1 MIAFSE
7 MEKALGKRLPLAALF
22 QAPTVEE
29 IAGII
34 REETSVEAWSAL
46 VPISPGGT
54 RPPFYCVHAV
64 GGNVLTYA
72 DLARRLGPDQPV
84 YGLQAVGLDGLRPP
98 HATLEEM
105 GRHYAAEI
113 RRFQP
118 EGPYALGG
126 TSAGG
131 LIAYEVARQLEAAGY
146 RVSLL
151 ALFDTYAPGS
161 IRRRP
166 GISSFRFRLYRAID
180 RFLLHFENFLVAER
194 FGKATYIAVK
204 SRRLG
209 IELRNR
215 WRRFRHVPLPPAL
228 QRVQNA
234 VSGALRSYV
243 PGPYGGLVTLF
254 RANSRP
260 RGYDMD
266 PTLGWSQ
273 LAARGVEVFDVPG
286 YHGALVY
293 EPRVAA
299 LAGKLRVCLQREGTG
314 EAPLPAAD
322 AGAPHAGP
330 A

>member
-1 MIAFSE
+1 
-7 MEKALGKRLPLAALF
+7 
-22 QAPTVEE
+22 PTVEE
-29 IAGII
+29 IAAII
-34 REETSVEAWSAL
+34 RDETSVEAWSAL
-46 VPISPGGT
+46 VPISPGGS

-98 HATLEEM
+98 DGTLEEM
-105 GRHYAAEI
+105 GRHYADEI

-131 LIAYEVARQLEAAGY
+131 LIAYEVARQLEAAGG
-146 RVSLL
+146 RVALL

-166 GISSFRFRLYRAID
+166 GVSSFRFRMYRAVD
-180 RFLLHFENFLVAER
+180 RFLLHFENFLAAER
-194 FGKATYIAVK
+194 LGKATYIAVK

-209 IELRNR
+209 LELRNR

-243 PGPYGGLVTLF
+243 PGPFGGLVTLF

-260 RGYDMD
+260 RGYDLD
-266 PTLGWSQ
+266 PTLGWSR

-299 LAGKLRVCLQREGTG
+299 LAGKLRVCLQRAYAD
-314 EAPLPAAD
+314 EASQTNPAFS
-322 AGAPHAGP
+322 PHAES